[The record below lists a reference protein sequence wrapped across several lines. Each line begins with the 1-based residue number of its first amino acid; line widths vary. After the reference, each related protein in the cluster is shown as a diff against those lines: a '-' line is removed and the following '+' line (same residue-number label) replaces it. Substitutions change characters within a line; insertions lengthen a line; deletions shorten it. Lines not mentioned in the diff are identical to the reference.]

1 MRRLWAFTI
10 AAAFLVVAASG
21 VEAQMRLGAKGGVT
35 FSNVSEEP
43 QDPEFDPESR
53 TGFGGGAEVQ
63 IPLGASGLVLQPELL
78 YMSKGFE
85 ISDASSTAKLKLDYV
100 EIPLLV
106 RFNIPAQSVMP
117 FLYGGPVVSFEASCK
132 VEGEEAGIS
141 VDADCDA
148 FDEDFD
154 TESTDFGVLFGG
166 GLAFAAGPGD
176 LFVEGR
182 YNIGLKD
189 VDSAADFEV
198 KNRSGA
204 VMIGYSVS
212 LDPTSR

>member
-10 AAAFLVVAASG
+10 AAAFLAMAASG
-21 VEAQMRLGAKGGVT
+21 ADAQMRLGAKGGVT
-35 FSNVSEEP
+35 FSNVSM
-43 QDPEFDPESR
+43 DPEDPDFDTESR

-63 IPLGASGLVLQPELL
+63 LPLGMSGLVLQPELL
-78 YMSKGFE
+78 YMGKGFE
-85 ISDASSTAKLKLDYV
+85 VTEDGATLKLKLDYV
-100 EIPLLV
+100 EIPVLF
-106 RFNIPAQSVMP
+106 RFNIPAQAVMP
-117 FLYGGPVVSFEASCK
+117 FIYGGPVVSFEASCK
-132 VEGEEAGIS
+132 VEGEEDGVS
-141 VDADCDA
+141 VDADSDA
-148 FDEDFD
+148 FGDDFD

-189 VDSAADFEV
+189 IDTADGFEA

-204 VMIGYSVS
+204 VMVGYSVS